1 MGGPC
6 RQTSGRGVSY
16 AAHTGRGAG
25 TPSMAQK
32 ESAGLL
38 LYRRCHGPLE
48 VLLAHPGG
56 PFWASRHAGAW
67 TIPKGGIDAGETPLE
82 AAVREFIEETGF
94 QPAEP
99 YLPLGTITQRSGKI
113 VHAWAFEG
121 DCDPAAVKSI
131 MTTTEW
137 PPRSGRTLA
146 IPEIDRVEFFT
157 IADARRA
164 INVAQAEL
172 LDRLMRT
179 LSGRRES

>member
-1 MGGPC
+1 
-6 RQTSGRGVSY
+6 
-16 AAHTGRGAG
+16 
-25 TPSMAQK
+25 MAQK

-38 LYRRCHGPLE
+38 LFRRRDRRVE

-56 PFWASRHAGAW
+56 PYWAGRHEGAW
-67 TIPKGGIDAGETPLE
+67 TIPKGGIHAGEAPLDT
-82 AAVREFIEETGF
+82 AIREFQEETGF
-94 QPAEP
+94 EPASP

-121 DCDPAAVKSI
+121 DCDPAQITSV

-137 PPRSGRTLA
+137 PPRSGRQIE

-157 IADARRA
+157 LDAAKRA

-172 LDRLMRT
+172 LDRLDAELRK
-179 LSGRRES
+179 